1 LIILFSVKKAN
12 KLYNHF
18 DKLGSKY
25 KDYQK
30 YYKSYITE
38 RIMSSSI
45 DWNDVTKKE
54 ARGSNDED
62 LGEVQEVGPNY
73 VLVQK
78 GMINKE
84 KFYIPKDMAE
94 SYDGNVLHFR
104 ISKEDAESRYMTDSP
119 PAPSSQERTTTQSMP
134 RQRQERT
141 EEEETTVPLTEER
154 LDVSKKAS
162 AREATVTKEPM
173 TQTKSVEVPVT
184 HEEISVE
191 RRPASGSSSTKAD
204 SPVQSRT
211 ETKVPL
217 KSEEVQ
223 VTKQP
228 YVKEEVSVKKKPVTE
243 TKTVTD
249 QVTSEKVKVKG
260 EAGEEEEV

>member
-1 LIILFSVKKAN
+1 
-12 KLYNHF
+12 
-18 DKLGSKY
+18 
-25 KDYQK
+25 
-30 YYKSYITE
+30 
-38 RIMSSSI
+38 MSLSST
-45 DWNDVTKKE
+45 DWDDVVKKE

-62 LGEVQEVGPNY
+62 LGEVQEVGQNY

-84 KFYIPKDMAE
+84 KFYIPRDLAE
-94 SYDGNVLHFR
+94 SYDGDVLRFR
-104 ISKEDAESRYMTDSP
+104 ISEEDVKSRYMRDTP
-119 PAPSSQERTTTQSMP
+119 PPPTTTSTQERTTTSMP
-134 RQRQERT
+134 RQERT
-141 EEEETTVPLTEER
+141 AEEETTVPLTEER
-154 LDVSKKAS
+154 LGVSKTAS
-162 AREATVTKEPM
+162 AREATITKEPV
-173 TQTKSVEVPVT
+173 TETKSVEVPVT

-191 RRPASGSSSTKAD
+191 RRPASGSSTTAAG

-249 QVTSEKVKVKG
+249 QVTSEKARVKHTG
-260 EAGEEEEV
+260 GEEEEI